1 MFTFVVLPTLLRDP
15 QLTKFEVFIVVQVSN
30 LLPPSLS
37 MPYSTSALAGAMA
50 GSLHAVSGPD
60 HLAALLPMALG
71 QRFFSAS
78 RVGAVWGIGHGVGA
92 SLMGGVAWFVTRST
106 AVGKL
111 VGGAGA
117 VETLSEWMELAVGL
131 TLVVIGI
138 LGLRKSLAWER
149 GGQRRGVVG
158 EGDVELGERNKGH
171 GHDLGIDHHGHGHGH
186 GHAHNYVGMGKRA
199 MLMTGVVHG
208 FSGSGHLLGV
218 IPAMML
224 TRGPAAAYLAAFCLG
239 TCAAMAVFTGAIGQA
254 SLVLGRS
261 LNRPDLPRHLSAG
274 TSIIALLVGLVWIMN
289 GYIAVSALSTTTS
302 GSIATAMAAGT
313 GSNKGT
319 DGLNSAALHNDLT
332 P

>member
-1 MFTFVVLPTLLRDP
+1 MALF
-15 QLTKFEVFIVVQVSN
+15 
-30 LLPPSLS
+30 
-37 MPYSTSALAGAMA
+37 TSALAGATA

-78 RVGAVWGIGHGVGA
+78 LVGAVWGIGHGVGA

-138 LGLRKSLAWER
+138 LGLRKSLAWGR
-149 GGQRRGVVG
+149 GGQRRGGVVG
-158 EGDVELGERNKGH
+158 DGDVELGERNKGH
-171 GHDLGIDHHGHGHGH
+171 DHDLDIDHHGHGHGH

-199 MLMTGVVHG
+199 MLMTGIVHG

-274 TSIIALLVGLVWIMN
+274 TSIIALLVGLVWIIK

-313 GSNKGT
+313 GGNKGT
-319 DGLNSAALHNDLT
+319 GGLGSAALHNALA